1 MQLEAPAQLKEEVRR
16 FWDRQSCDTQNASG
30 EKFSLEYFQ
39 EIERVR
45 YFDQPFIHSFA
56 QFTRYHGKS
65 VLEVG
70 FGAGTDFIQWLRAGA
85 RASGIDL
92 TQQALD
98 HLRNRIKIYGLPAPE
113 FLQIAD
119 AENLPFESNSF
130 DLGYSFGVLH
140 HSPETQRA
148 LAELVRVVRPG
159 GEIKIMLYNR
169 YSIWTI
175 NRWVKFAL
183 LKGRPWKSLS
193 WVMWNHNESPGTKA
207 YSRPE
212 LLKMLGALPLE
223 SVHID
228 TQITSGDYLGASAFR
243 PLNWLY
249 RIAIRLAGWR
259 FAWNPGDY
267 GTRLDAED
275 PDLKSARERHMR
287 DPKKAVFTGNPLG
300 FYHCIRAQKV

>member
-1 MQLEAPAQLKEEVRR
+1 MQVDAPNQLKEEVRR
-16 FWDRQSCDTQNASG
+16 FWNRQSCDTQNASG

-98 HLRNRIKIYGLPAPE
+98 HLQNRIMVYGLPSPE

-140 HSPETQRA
+140 HSPDTQRA

-169 YSIWTI
+169 HSIWTI

-183 LKGRPWKSLS
+183 LRGRPWKTLS
-193 WVMWNHNESPGTKA
+193 WVMWNHNESLGTKA
-207 YSRPE
+207 YSCRE
-212 LLKMLGALPLE
+212 LLKMLGTLPLE
-223 SVHID
+223 SVHIN
-228 TQITSGDYLGASAFR
+228 TEMTSGDYLGASAFR

-249 RIAIRLAGWR
+249 RVAIRLAGWH

-267 GTRLDAED
+267 GTRVDAED
-275 PDLKSARERHMR
+275 PDVESARARHMR

-300 FYHCIRAQKV
+300 FYHCIQARKV